1 MKYIIK
7 GTDSNLYFQEDCCLS
22 SDKNDAKVFSKQI
35 DANEVCWDL
44 RDMGFNG
51 MVVKK

>member
-7 GTDSNLYFQEDCCLS
+7 DSNLNLFWEKDLSFS

-35 DANEVCWDL
+35 DANEKCWNL
-44 RDMGFNG
+44 RDIGLKV
-51 MVVKK
+51 MVIKK